1 LEKITKFPQKKTP
14 CSSIH
19 LFIFKFIFGVCVYI
33 FDPLTSIPQ
42 NIFKECLAIYLF
54 ISILLGSH
62 IGDHPQEELAKF
74 SYKSLTIVKQ
84 LRILPYSGDLL
95 KPGFFFAE
103 IM

>member
-1 LEKITKFPQKKTP
+1 
-14 CSSIH
+14 
-19 LFIFKFIFGVCVYI
+19 VCVYI